1 MFFYGIVVAEG
12 YKKGIALNANEI
24 NIAQRVGQFYSSLS
38 EGLSYRIYKK
48 DNSPNGISVEFSIPS
63 FYESIFFKAM
73 NCGSGSHNK
82 NLSFLYSLNDKE
94 LIREA
99 LYGLFVVDSTLS
111 ESK

>member
-48 DNSPNGISVEFSIPS
+48 DILLQ
-63 FYESIFFKAM
+63 K
-73 NCGSGSHNK
+73 K
-82 NLSFLYSLNDKE
+82 
-94 LIREA
+94 
-99 LYGLFVVDSTLS
+99 
-111 ESK
+111 